1 MEPVYIIA
9 IVVCV
14 LIFILFCASIYVIA
28 KGYRREEAAK
38 AEQKKV
44 YSDPKL
50 AKMEYDIAF
59 YDEET
64 AAKLA
69 ASSEERE
76 DSQVTIDEVLTDGER
91 PVSSE
96 RTAEEDAIFNKPD
109 EGMEEIAGCYEPD
122 KGEEE

>member
-9 IVVCV
+9 IVVGA

-28 KGYRREEAAK
+28 KGYRQ
-38 AEQKKV
+38 AEQARAEQEAV

-50 AKMEYDIAF
+50 AKMEYDIAY

-69 ASSEERE
+69 SSAEEKADAQTAE
-76 DSQVTIDEVLTDGER
+76 DDLPESQPAA
-91 PVSSE
+91 PV
-96 RTAEEDAIFNKPD
+96 RTAEEEAIFNKAE
-109 EGMEEIAGCYEPD
+109 EGMEEIAGCYEPE

>member
-1 MEPVYIIA
+1 MESVYIIA
-9 IVVCV
+9 IVVGV
-14 LIFILFCASIYVIA
+14 LIFIMFCVSIYVIA
-28 KGYRREEAAK
+28 KGYRREEEARN
-38 AEQKKV
+38 EQKTV

-69 ASSEERE
+69 SAEDKAVSQMTTEEISE
-76 DSQVTIDEVLTDGER
+76 DSEA
-91 PVSSE
+91 PVYTE
-96 RTAEEDAIFNKPD
+96 RTAEEEAIFNKPE
-109 EGMEEIAGCYEPD
+109 EGMEEIEGFYVPE

>member
-1 MEPVYIIA
+1 MDPIYIIA
-9 IVVCV
+9 IVVGA

-28 KGYRREEAAK
+28 KGYRQAEANR
-38 AEQKKV
+38 AEQEAF

-50 AKMEYDIAF
+50 AKMEYDIAY

-69 ASSEERE
+69 SSAEEKV
-76 DSQVTIDEVLTDGER
+76 DSQMTIDDIDAEQPAPDD
-91 PVSSE
+91 
-96 RTAEEDAIFNKPD
+96 RTAEEEAIFNKPE
-109 EGMEEIAGCYEPD
+109 EGMEEIAGNYEPE